1 MIESQKT
8 SVSVKV
14 WFFLR
19 MFVATFCAWAIPHI
33 AYRFMQLNL
42 GAISLTFN
50 INSLFMFLFG
60 LALVSG
66 FGTGLVISILQWI
79 ALRPYIQSTWR
90 WMVGLILA
98 WVLADII
105 NMIFRVVTI
114 KAFPYWSHEQSVL
127 IRMAVYS
134 LSVGIPA
141 GLIQQALLQKRS
153 GIKIWWAVFTLLGIV
168 SAIALDRG
176 NLTLREGYA
185 IIDPIYA
192 SLLAGLVMAALS
204 SLPTLLLRPAEDTGR
219 NGFAEGPEPVTTTH
233 LENNLT

>member
-1 MIESQKT
+1 MTESQKT
-8 SVSVKV
+8 SVSVKAR
-14 WFFLR
+14 FFMR

-33 AYRFMQLNL
+33 AYRFMQLNS
-42 GAISLTFN
+42 GAISLTFTLN
-50 INSLFMFLFG
+50 GLFLFFIG

-66 FGTGLVISILQWI
+66 FGTGLVISIMQWI

-90 WMVGLILA
+90 WLVGLILA
-98 WVLADII
+98 WVLGDII
-105 NMIFRVVTI
+105 NTIFLVVTI
-114 KAFPYWSHEQSVL
+114 KAFPGWSHEQFVL

-153 GIKIWWAVFTLLGIV
+153 GIQVWWAVSTLLGIV
-168 SAIALDRG
+168 SAIAVDRG

-192 SLLAGLVMAALS
+192 SLLAGVMMATLS
-204 SLPTLLLRPAEDTGR
+204 SLPTLLLRPVEEAGR
-219 NGFAEGPEPVTTTH
+219 NSFAAGTEPTNSTH
-233 LENNLT
+233 IENNLT